1 MSAVEQLLFAILG
14 VSILAGCLALS
25 DPHFGFATSLRS
37 EPGENQYT
45 LQSCPNS

>member
-25 DPHFGFATSLRS
+25 DPHFGIATLSS
-37 EPGENQYT
+37 EPAANQYT
-45 LQSCPNS
+45 LQSCPNP

>member
-1 MSAVEQLLFAILG
+1 MSVLEQLLFAVLG

-25 DPHFGFATSLRS
+25 DPRFGFAGALRS
-37 EPGENQYT
+37 EPAIGQYT